1 MNIYYLKKFR
11 KAAWKA
17 LMLEYH
23 RIEDEY
29 YIIRRSTGKLYHID
43 SYESI
48 EDGIAALRS
57 FRREIV
63 MDLIDD
69 ERSNRNVLPKE
80 KDNRYLAEL

>member
-1 MNIYYLKKFR
+1 MNIYYLRKFR

-17 LMLEYH
+17 LMLEY
-23 RIEDEY
+23 
-29 YIIRRSTGKLYHID
+29 RRAAECYLITYRDTGKLYHID

-48 EDGIAALRS
+48 EDGIAALQS